1 LYVRESGEA
10 RPDRGDTGRE
20 VKPGSAGSHEEDC
33 VESASHHSGPR
44 SSGVCPVP
52 ETGKRRGP
60 VGIVRLKNLGWRFCT
75 MAKLV
80 YGMHQ
85 SLDGYVERRAWP
97 KFQTVLIQRRQRSAT
112 ETVQIAAIVI
122 RTEKTFRFMSI
133 RFSAIRQYC
142 CYSKH

>member
-1 LYVRESGEA
+1 
-10 RPDRGDTGRE
+10 
-20 VKPGSAGSHEEDC
+20 
-33 VESASHHSGPR
+33 
-44 SSGVCPVP
+44 
-52 ETGKRRGP
+52 
-60 VGIVRLKNLGWRFCT
+60 

-80 YGMHQ
+80 CGMNQ

-97 KFQTVLIQRRQRSAT
+97 KFQMVLIQRRQRSSM

>member
-1 LYVRESGEA
+1 
-10 RPDRGDTGRE
+10 
-20 VKPGSAGSHEEDC
+20 
-33 VESASHHSGPR
+33 
-44 SSGVCPVP
+44 
-52 ETGKRRGP
+52 
-60 VGIVRLKNLGWRFCT
+60 

-80 YGMHQ
+80 YGMNQ

-97 KFQTVLIQRRQRSAT
+97 KFQMVLIQRRQRSAM